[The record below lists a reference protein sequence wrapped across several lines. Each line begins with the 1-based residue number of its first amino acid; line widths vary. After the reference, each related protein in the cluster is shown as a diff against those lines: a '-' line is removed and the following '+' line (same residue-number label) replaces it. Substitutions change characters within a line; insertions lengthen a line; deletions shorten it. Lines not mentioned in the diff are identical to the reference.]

1 MGKFRCMGCM
11 EEYDD
16 NTTVCPYCGYVKGT
30 PAKEIYQL
38 QPESI
43 LSGRYI
49 IGKVLGFGGFG
60 ITYIAWDSVLEKK
73 VAVKEYLPSDFAT
86 RMPGQTYVS
95 VYEGEKEEQFKSG
108 LRSFIEES
116 QRLAKFN
123 SVDGIVNIYDSCG
136 KRHGIYNYGIP

>member
-86 RMPGQTYVS
+86 RMPGKPTYRYMRAKKRNNLS
-95 VYEGEKEEQFKSG
+95 RDSEAL
-108 LRSFIEES
+108 LRNHSD
-116 QRLAKFN
+116 LLN
-123 SVDGIVNIYDSCG
+123 L
-136 KRHGIYNYGIP
+136 IP

>member
-1 MGKFRCMGCM
+1 M

-73 VAVKEYLPSDFAT
+73 GCRKRVFAE
-86 RMPGQTYVS
+86 RFCNKNAGAN
-95 VYEGEKEEQFKSG
+95 
-108 LRSFIEES
+108 LRI
-116 QRLAKFN
+116 
-123 SVDGIVNIYDSCG
+123 GI
-136 KRHGIYNYGIP
+136 

>member
-1 MGKFRCMGCM
+1 MPVLRLC
-11 EEYDD
+11 
-16 NTTVCPYCGYVKGT
+16 KGT

-95 VYEGEKEEQFKSG
+95 VYEGEKRNNLSRDSEAL
-108 LRSFIEES
+108 LRNHSD
-116 QRLAKFN
+116 LLN
-123 SVDGIVNIYDSCG
+123 L
-136 KRHGIYNYGIP
+136 IP

>member
-73 VAVKEYLPSDFAT
+73 VAVKSICRAILQQECRGKPAYRYMRAKKRNNLSRDSEALLRNHSD
-86 RMPGQTYVS
+86 
-95 VYEGEKEEQFKSG
+95 
-108 LRSFIEES
+108 L
-116 QRLAKFN
+116 LN
-123 SVDGIVNIYDSCG
+123 L
-136 KRHGIYNYGIP
+136 IP